1 MALWDASY
9 RTLEARMMSAD
20 IIVVLCGNSG
30 LADEGGSLPCGRGY
44 SSPEGFELVVRTER
58 RFRIA
63 WKAYLAELG
72 VM

>member
-30 LADEGGSLPCGRGY
+30 LADEGGSLRCGRGY
-44 SSPEGFELVVRTER
+44 SSPEGCELVMRTER